1 MSTLLVFKILTIS
14 KKASFIVFSI
24 LVEKRFCTM
33 RHYLDTFLY
42 IKTQKLTNQI
52 EMHHRRS
59 SKNSRMSFHDNEWS
73 LLINPEMQFGFR
85 NQTYACQNGDFD
97 PKIQFGLSWIPNDT
111 CTTNYMYHRTGTH
124 RVMYSLWVSIKK
136 DVLNRLFK

>member
-1 MSTLLVFKILTIS
+1 MSTVFVFKILTIS
-14 KKASFIVFSI
+14 KSASFIVFSL

-33 RHYLDTFLY
+33 RDYLDNFLY

-85 NQTYACQNGDFD
+85 NQTYACRNGDFD
-97 PKIQFGLSWIPNDT
+97 PKIQFGLEFRMIHVQQTT
-111 CTTNYMYHRTGTH
+111 CTIGLGTIG
-124 RVMYSLWVSIKK
+124 SCTPSI
-136 DVLNRLFK
+136 